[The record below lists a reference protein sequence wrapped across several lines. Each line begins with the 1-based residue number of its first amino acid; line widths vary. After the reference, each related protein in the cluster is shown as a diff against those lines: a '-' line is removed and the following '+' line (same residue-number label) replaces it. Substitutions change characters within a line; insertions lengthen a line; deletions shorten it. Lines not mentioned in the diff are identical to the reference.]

1 MQNDFKVGDY
11 AKFIRKIRGVK
22 LIVGNS
28 YEVVK
33 VLKTTVR
40 LRDWNQIWT
49 IPYEAI
55 EKVEVYGDPIMQPFG
70 SAKVGLENERKES
83 I

>member
-1 MQNDFKVGDY
+1 METDFKVGDY

-22 LIVGNS
+22 LTVGKS

-55 EKVEVYGDPIMQPFG
+55 EKAEVYGELIMQPFG
-70 SAKVGLENERKES
+70 SAKAGARK
-83 I
+83 

>member
-22 LIVGNS
+22 LKIGNS

-33 VLKTTVR
+33 VHKTTVR

-49 IPYEAI
+49 IPFEAI
-55 EKVEVYGDPIMQPFG
+55 EKVE
-70 SAKVGLENERKES
+70 LEVER
-83 I
+83 